1 MSTITDWHLSEMEE
15 FTKHNPNTSDVP
27 ERVII
32 KGLTI
37 IKIKSREL
45 TLEELNEIDT
55 DSLFVK
61 WGHK

>member
-1 MSTITDWHLSEMEE
+1 MTE
-15 FTKHNPNTSDVP
+15 FAKHNPNTSDVP

-37 IKIKSREL
+37 VKIKSWEL
-45 TLEELNEIDT
+45 TQEELNEIDT

-61 WGHK
+61 